1 MPQPS
6 LTVESVECR
15 RWDIDTR
22 FKGIASGQAMAPA
35 VERLLEHLGRE
46 GWVTEDP
53 DVHLLPHLQRWCE
66 QPDSRWRLLAAR
78 LLDDGVYV
86 VDIAPIAEMSAPDLL
101 IRDVI
106 PLLAQVAETSFAVQ
120 QVDEN
125 TVECVT
131 GMLDGDGSYA
141 AHGHLIRLR
150 INRS

>member
-1 MPQPS
+1 M
-6 LTVESVECR
+6 
-15 RWDIDTR
+15 
-22 FKGIASGQAMAPA
+22 ASA

-78 LLDDGVYV
+78 SSDDGVYV
-86 VDIAPIAEMSAPDLL
+86 VDIAPIAETSALDLL

-106 PLLAQVAETSFAVQ
+106 PLLAQVAESSFAVQ

-131 GMLDGDGSYA
+131 GMLDGDGPYA